1 MTIQWFPGHMTKAKR
16 TISEQLKLVDMVI
29 ELRDGRIPM
38 SSANPLLQEL
48 ISNKPRLIVFTKRDM
63 ADESITKQWINY
75 FEKDGQTVIFID
87 SQKDNVKKILLEN
100 CLKVMDAKIQRDLR
114 RGIHPRAIRAMIV
127 GIPNVGK
134 STLINR
140 LAKRKVVDVA
150 NRPGVTQSI
159 KWLTVDPRLD
169 VMDTPGI
176 LWPRFDDLKIGM
188 KLALTSAIK
197 EQILPIEQVVAFG
210 LEYLLQYYPRILI
223 ERYGISNVEFDFDT
237 CIEMIGRKFGF
248 IMAENEVDK
257 RRTMAAFMADLRQD
271 TLKSIS
277 WERPDEYV

>member
-16 TISEQLKLVDMVI
+16 TISEHLKLVDMVI

-48 ISNKPRLIVFTKRDM
+48 IANKPRLIVFTKRDM
-63 ADESITKQWINY
+63 ADESVTKQWISY

-87 SQKDNVKKILLEN
+87 SQKDNIKKILLEN
-100 CLKVMDAKIQRDLR
+100 CLKVMDAKIQRDLK

-159 KWLTVDPRLD
+159 KWLTVDKRLD

-176 LWPRFDDLKIGM
+176 LWPRFDDVKIGNR
-188 KLALTSAIK
+188 LALTSAIK

-210 LEYLLQYYPRILI
+210 LQYLLQYYPSLLNQ
-223 ERYGISNVEFDFDT
+223 RYGITASEFEFESF
-237 CIEMIGRKFGF
+237 IETIGRKFGF

-277 WERPDEYV
+277 WERPDEYL

>member
-16 TISEQLKLVDMVI
+16 TISEQLKLVDMVV

-48 ISNKPRLIVFTKRDM
+48 IVNKPRLIVFTKRDM
-63 ADESITKQWINY
+63 ADESVTKKWIEY
-75 FEKDGQTVIFID
+75 FEKGGQPVIFID

-100 CLKVMDAKIQRDLR
+100 CLKVMEAKTARDLR
-114 RGIHPRAIRAMIV
+114 RGIFPRAIRAMIV

-140 LAKRKVVDVA
+140 LANRKVVDVA
-150 NRPGVTQSI
+150 NRPGVTQAV
-159 KWLTVDPRLD
+159 KWLSVDKRLD

-176 LWPRFDDLKIGM
+176 LWPRFDDPKVGM

-197 EQILPIEQVVAFG
+197 EQILPIEQVVAYG
-210 LEYLLQYYPRILI
+210 LEYLLNHYPKILSQ
-223 ERYGISNVEFDFDT
+223 RYGISNSEFDFDAF
-237 CIEMIGRKFGF
+237 IQLIGRKSGF
-248 IMAENEVDK
+248 IMAENEVDR

-277 WERPDEYV
+277 WERPDEYL

>member
-16 TISEQLKLVDMVI
+16 TITEQLKLVDMVI

-48 ISNKPRLIVFTKRDM
+48 IVMKPRLIVFTKRDM
-63 ADESITKQWINY
+63 ADENVTKQWIDH

-87 SQKDNVKKILLEN
+87 SQKDNVKKILLN
-100 CLKVMDAKIQRDLR
+100 SCLKVMDAKIQRDLR

-140 LAKRKVVDVA
+140 LANRKVVDVA
-150 NRPGVTQSI
+150 NRPGVTQSV
-159 KWLTVDPRLD
+159 KWLTVDKRLD

-176 LWPRFDDLKIGM
+176 LWPRFDDPKVGM

-197 EQILPIEQVVAFG
+197 EQILPIEQVVSYG
-210 LEYLLQYYPRILI
+210 LEYLVSHYPKLLAD
-223 ERYGISNVEFDFDT
+223 RYGVSKAEYDFDRF
-237 CIEMIGRKFGF
+237 IEIIGRKFGF

-277 WERPDEYV
+277 WERPDEYL

>member
-16 TISEQLKLVDMVI
+16 TITEQLKLVDMVV

-48 ISNKPRLIVFTKRDM
+48 IINKPRLIVFTKRDM
-63 ADESITKQWINY
+63 ADESVTKKWIEY
-75 FEKDGQTVIFID
+75 FEKGGQTVIFID
-87 SQKDNVKKILLEN
+87 SQKDNVKKVLLDN

-114 RGIHPRAIRAMIV
+114 RGIQPRAIRAMIV

-150 NRPGVTQSI
+150 NRPGVTQSV
-159 KWLTVDPRLD
+159 KWLTVDKRLD

-176 LWPRFDDLKIGM
+176 LWPRFDDPKVGM

-197 EQILPIEQVVAFG
+197 EQILPIEQVVSHG
-210 LEYLLQYYPRILI
+210 LEYLMIHYPKILS
-223 ERYGISNVEFDFDT
+223 ERYGISNKEYDFDS
-237 CIEMIGRKFGF
+237 CIQIIGRKFGF

-277 WERPDEYV
+277 WERPDEYL

>member
-16 TISEQLKLVDMVI
+16 TISEQLKLVDMVV

-48 ISNKPRLIVFTKRDM
+48 IVNKPRLIVFTKRDM
-63 ADESITKQWINY
+63 ADESVTKKWIEY
-75 FEKDGQTVIFID
+75 FEKGGQPVIFID

-100 CLKVMDAKIQRDLR
+100 CLKVMEAKTARDLR
-114 RGIHPRAIRAMIV
+114 RGIFPRAIRAMIV

-140 LAKRKVVDVA
+140 LANRKVVDVA
-150 NRPGVTQSI
+150 NRPGVTQAV
-159 KWLTVDPRLD
+159 KWLSVDKRLD

-176 LWPRFDDLKIGM
+176 LWPRFDDPKVGM

-197 EQILPIEQVVAFG
+197 EQILPIEQVVAYG
-210 LEYLLQYYPRILI
+210 LEYLLNHYPKVLSQ
-223 ERYGISNVEFDFDT
+223 RYGISNSEFDFDAF
-237 CIEMIGRKFGF
+237 IQLIGRKSGF
-248 IMAENEVDK
+248 IMAENEVDR

-277 WERPDEYV
+277 WERPDEYL

>member
-16 TISEQLKLVDMVI
+16 TITEQLKLVDMVI

-48 ISNKPRLIVFTKRDM
+48 IANKPRLIVFTKRDM
-63 ADESITKQWINY
+63 ADESVTKQWINH
-75 FEKDGQTVIFID
+75 FEKDGQAVIFID

-210 LEYLLQYYPRILI
+210 LAYILQHYPRILS
-223 ERYGISNVEFDFDT
+223 ERYGISQIDFDFDT
-237 CIEMIGRKFGF
+237 FIEMIGRKFGF

-277 WERPDEYV
+277 WERPDEYL

>member
-16 TISEQLKLVDMVI
+16 TITEQLKLVDMVI

-48 ISNKPRLIVFTKRDM
+48 IANKPRLIVFTKRDM
-63 ADESITKQWINY
+63 ADENVTKQWINY
-75 FEKDGQTVIFID
+75 FEKDGQAVIFID

-100 CLKVMDAKIQRDLR
+100 CLRVMDAKIQRDLR

-210 LEYLLQYYPRILI
+210 LEYLLQHYPRILI
-223 ERYGISNVEFDFDT
+223 ERYGISPIEFDFDT
-237 CIEMIGRKFGF
+237 FIELIGRKFGF

-277 WERPDEYV
+277 WERPDEYL

>member
-16 TISEQLKLVDMVI
+16 TISEHLKLVDMVI

-48 ISNKPRLIVFTKRDM
+48 IASKPRLIVFTKRDM
-63 ADESITKQWINY
+63 ADESVTKQWISY

-100 CLKVMDAKIQRDLR
+100 CLKVMDAKIQRDLK

-159 KWLTVDPRLD
+159 KWLTVDKRLD

-176 LWPRFDDLKIGM
+176 LWPRFDDPKIGNR
-188 KLALTSAIK
+188 LALTSAIK

-210 LEYLLQYYPRILI
+210 LQYLLQYYPSLLNQ
-223 ERYGISNVEFDFDT
+223 RYGISASEFEFEAF
-237 CIEMIGRKFGF
+237 IEMIGRKFGF

-277 WERPDEYV
+277 WERPDEYL

>member
-16 TISEQLKLVDMVI
+16 TISEHLKLVDMVI

-48 ISNKPRLIVFTKRDM
+48 IANKPRLIVFTKRDM
-63 ADESITKQWINY
+63 ADESVTKQWISY

-100 CLKVMDAKIQRDLR
+100 CLKVMDAKIQRDLK

-159 KWLTVDPRLD
+159 KWLTVDKRLD

-176 LWPRFDDLKIGM
+176 LWPRFDD
-188 KLALTSAIK
+188 
-197 EQILPIEQVVAFG
+197 
-210 LEYLLQYYPRILI
+210 
-223 ERYGISNVEFDFDT
+223 
-237 CIEMIGRKFGF
+237 
-248 IMAENEVDK
+248 AED
-257 RRTMAAFMADLRQD
+257 RQQ
-271 TLKSIS
+271 T
-277 WERPDEYV
+277 RV

>member
-16 TISEQLKLVDMVI
+16 TITEQLKLVDMVV

-48 ISNKPRLIVFTKRDM
+48 IINKPRLIVFTKRDM
-63 ADESITKQWINY
+63 ADESVTKKWIEY
-75 FEKDGQTVIFID
+75 FEKGGQTVIFID
-87 SQKDNVKKILLEN
+87 SQKDNVKKILLDN

-114 RGIHPRAIRAMIV
+114 RGIQPRAIRAMIV

-150 NRPGVTQSI
+150 NRPGVTQSV
-159 KWLTVDPRLD
+159 KWLTVDKRLD

-176 LWPRFDDLKIGM
+176 LWPRFDDPKVGM

-197 EQILPIEQVVAFG
+197 EQILPIEQVVSHG
-210 LEYLLQYYPRILI
+210 LEYLMNHYPRILS
-223 ERYGISNVEFDFDT
+223 ERYGISNKEYDFDS
-237 CIEMIGRKFGF
+237 CIQIIGRKFGF

-277 WERPDEYV
+277 WERPDEYL

>member
-16 TISEQLKLVDMVI
+16 TITEQLKLVDMVI

-48 ISNKPRLIVFTKRDM
+48 IINKPRLIVFTKRDM
-63 ADESITKQWINY
+63 ADESVTKKWIEY
-75 FEKDGQTVIFID
+75 FEKGGQTVIFID
-87 SQKDNVKKILLEN
+87 SQKDNVKKILLDN

-114 RGIHPRAIRAMIV
+114 RGIQPRAIRAMIV

-150 NRPGVTQSI
+150 NRPGVTQSV
-159 KWLTVDPRLD
+159 KWLTVDKRLD

-176 LWPRFDDLKIGM
+176 LWPRFDDPKVGM

-197 EQILPIEQVVAFG
+197 EQILPIEQVVSYG
-210 LEYLLQYYPRILI
+210 LEYLMNHYPRILS
-223 ERYGISNVEFDFDT
+223 ERYGISNEDYDFDN
-237 CIEMIGRKFGF
+237 CIQIIGRKSGF

-277 WERPDEYV
+277 WERPDEYL

>member
-16 TISEQLKLVDMVI
+16 TITEQLKLVDMVI

-63 ADESITKQWINY
+63 ADESVTKQWINY

-210 LEYLLQYYPRILI
+210 LEYLLQHYPRILT
-223 ERYGISNVEFDFDT
+223 ERYGISNVELDFDT

-277 WERPDEYV
+277 WERPDEHV

>member
-16 TISEQLKLVDMVI
+16 TISEQLKLVDMVV

-48 ISNKPRLIVFTKRDM
+48 IVNKPRLIVFTKRDM
-63 ADESITKQWINY
+63 ADESVTKKWIEY
-75 FEKDGQTVIFID
+75 FEKGGQTVIFID

-100 CLKVMDAKIQRDLR
+100 CLKVMEAKIARDLR
-114 RGIHPRAIRAMIV
+114 RGIFPRAIRAMIV

-140 LAKRKVVDVA
+140 LANRKVVDVA
-150 NRPGVTQSI
+150 NRPGVTQAV
-159 KWLTVDPRLD
+159 KWLSVDKRLD

-176 LWPRFDDLKIGM
+176 LWPRFDDPKVGM

-197 EQILPIEQVVAFG
+197 EQILPIEQVVAYG
-210 LEYLLQYYPRILI
+210 LEYLLKHYPKVLSQ
-223 ERYGISNVEFDFDT
+223 RYGISNSEFDFDAF
-237 CIEMIGRKFGF
+237 IQLIGRKSGF
-248 IMAENEVDK
+248 IMAENEVDR

-277 WERPDEYV
+277 WERPDEYL

>member
-16 TISEQLKLVDMVI
+16 TITEQLKLVDMVV

-48 ISNKPRLIVFTKRDM
+48 IINKPRLIVFTKRDM
-63 ADESITKQWINY
+63 ADESVTKKWIEY
-75 FEKDGQTVIFID
+75 FEKGGQTVIFID
-87 SQKDNVKKILLEN
+87 SQKDNVKKILLDN

-114 RGIHPRAIRAMIV
+114 RGIQPRAIRAMIV

-150 NRPGVTQSI
+150 NRPGVTQSV
-159 KWLTVDPRLD
+159 KWLTVDKRLD

-176 LWPRFDDLKIGM
+176 LWPRFDDPKVGM

-197 EQILPIEQVVAFG
+197 EQILPIEQVVSYG
-210 LEYLLQYYPRILI
+210 LEYLMNHYPRILS
-223 ERYGISNVEFDFDT
+223 ERYGISNKDYDFDN
-237 CIEMIGRKFGF
+237 CIQIIGRKSGF

-277 WERPDEYV
+277 WERPDEYL

>member
-16 TISEQLKLVDMVI
+16 TITEQLKLVDMVI

-48 ISNKPRLIVFTKRDM
+48 IANKPRLIVFTKRDM
-63 ADESITKQWINY
+63 ADESVTKQWINH
-75 FEKDGQTVIFID
+75 FEKDGQAVIFID
-87 SQKDNVKKILLEN
+87 SQKDNVKKVLLEN

-197 EQILPIEQVVAFG
+197 EQILPIEQVVAYG
-210 LEYLLQYYPRILI
+210 LAYLLQHYPRILI
-223 ERYGISNVEFDFDT
+223 ERYGISPMEFDFDAF
-237 CIEMIGRKFGF
+237 IEKIGRKFGF
-248 IMAENEVDK
+248 IMSENEVDK

-277 WERPDEYV
+277 WERPDEYL

>member
-16 TISEQLKLVDMVI
+16 TITEQLKLVDMVI

-48 ISNKPRLIVFTKRDM
+48 IVLKPRLIVFTKRDM
-63 ADESITKQWINY
+63 ADENVTKQWIDY

-87 SQKDNVKKILLEN
+87 SQKDNVKKILLN
-100 CLKVMDAKIQRDLR
+100 SCLKVMDAKIQRDLR
-114 RGIHPRAIRAMIV
+114 RGIQPRAIRAMIV

-140 LAKRKVVDVA
+140 LANRKVVDVA
-150 NRPGVTQSI
+150 NRPGVTQSV
-159 KWLTVDPRLD
+159 KWLSVDKRLD

-176 LWPRFDDLKIGM
+176 LWPRFDDPKVGM

-197 EQILPIEQVVAFG
+197 EQILPIEQVVSYG
-210 LEYLLQYYPRILI
+210 LAYLYNYYPKLLAN
-223 ERYGISNVEFDFDT
+223 RYGVSDIAFDFDGFME
-237 CIEMIGRKFGF
+237 IIGRKFGF

-277 WERPDEYV
+277 WERPDEYL

>member
-38 SSANPLLQEL
+38 SSANPLLQDL
-48 ISNKPRLIVFTKRDM
+48 IQNKPRLIVFTKRDM
-63 ADESITKQWINY
+63 ADDNVTRQWLDY
-75 FEKDGQTVIFID
+75 FEKDGQAVIFID
-87 SQKDNVKKILLEN
+87 SQKDNVKKILLDN

-114 RGIHPRAIRAMIV
+114 RGIFPRAIRAMIV

-140 LAKRKVVDVA
+140 LANRKVVDVA

-159 KWLTVDPRLD
+159 KWLTVDKRLD

-176 LWPRFDDLKIGM
+176 LWPKFDDPKIGM

-197 EQILPIEQVVAFG
+197 EQILPIEQVVSYG
-210 LEYLLQYYPRILI
+210 LEYLMQHYPKLLS
-223 ERYGISNVEFDFDT
+223 ERYGISIKEFDLDT
-237 CIEMIGRKFGF
+237 FIEVIGRKSGF
-248 IMAENEVDK
+248 IMAENAVDK
-257 RRTMAAFMADLRQD
+257 RRTMGAFMADLRQD

>member
-16 TISEQLKLVDMVI
+16 TITEQLKLVDMVI

-48 ISNKPRLIVFTKRDM
+48 IANKPRLIVFTKRDM
-63 ADESITKQWINY
+63 ADENVTKQWINY
-75 FEKDGQTVIFID
+75 FEKDGQAVIFID

-100 CLKVMDAKIQRDLR
+100 CLRVMDAKIQRDLR

-210 LEYLLQYYPRILI
+210 LEYLLLHYPRILI
-223 ERYGISNVEFDFDT
+223 ERYGISPIEFNFDT
-237 CIEMIGRKFGF
+237 FIELIGRKFGF

-277 WERPDEYV
+277 WERPDEYL

>member
-16 TISEQLKLVDMVI
+16 TITEQLKLVDMVV

-48 ISNKPRLIVFTKRDM
+48 IINKPRLIVFTKRDM
-63 ADESITKQWINY
+63 ADESVTKKWIEY
-75 FEKDGQTVIFID
+75 FEKGGQTVIFID
-87 SQKDNVKKILLEN
+87 SQKDNVKKILLDN

-150 NRPGVTQSI
+150 NRPGVTQSV
-159 KWLTVDPRLD
+159 KWLTVDKRLD

-176 LWPRFDDLKIGM
+176 LWPRFDDPKVGM

-197 EQILPIEQVVAFG
+197 EQILPIEQVVSHG
-210 LEYLLQYYPRILI
+210 LEYLMNHYPRILS
-223 ERYGISNVEFDFDT
+223 ERYGISNKEYDFDS
-237 CIEMIGRKFGF
+237 CIQIIGRKFGF
-248 IMAENEVDK
+248 IIAENEVDK

-277 WERPDEYV
+277 WERPDEYL

>member
-16 TISEQLKLVDMVI
+16 TITEQLKLVDMVI

-48 ISNKPRLIVFTKRDM
+48 IANKPRLIVFTKRDM
-63 ADESITKQWINY
+63 ADENVTKQWINY
-75 FEKDGQTVIFID
+75 FEKDGQAVIFID

-100 CLKVMDAKIQRDLR
+100 CLRVMDAKIQRDLR

-210 LEYLLQYYPRILI
+210 LEYLLLHYPRILI
-223 ERYGISNVEFDFDT
+223 ERYGISPIEFDFDT
-237 CIEMIGRKFGF
+237 FIELIGRKFGF

-277 WERPDEYV
+277 WERPDEYL